1 MGGLQFPSDNTN
13 NGDPN
18 APDSQF
24 HVGLNL
30 SNSFMNNVLFKP
42 PPPQPPAP
50 PGKTQPPR
58 KTDRSTDPM
67 DGVEKRTGDNQNQGE
82 EGKEKEKEKEKE
94 REKDTE
100 VTGSAKGK
108 EPEGAAGNMT
118 DID

>member
-1 MGGLQFPSDNTN
+1 
-13 NGDPN
+13 
-18 APDSQF
+18 
-24 HVGLNL
+24 
-30 SNSFMNNVLFKP
+30 MNNVLFKP
-42 PPPQPPAP
+42 PPAQPPP
-50 PGKTQPPR
+50 PPTGKTQPPG

-82 EGKEKEKEKEKE
+82 DGKDKDKE

-100 VTGSAKGK
+100 VAGSAKGK

>member
-42 PPPQPPAP
+42 PPAQPPP
-50 PGKTQPPR
+50 PPTGKTQPPG

-82 EGKEKEKEKEKE
+82 DGKEKERERE

-100 VTGSAKGK
+100 VAGSAKGK